1 MIPTRDR
8 PARLAR
14 CLASVRAQ
22 DAADVDLVVVDDGSH
37 DRAAVA
43 AAAGDA
49 RVVRAPGRGPAAA
62 RNLGARAAIGEVIC
76 FTDDDC
82 VPAAGWMQALA
93 AAAASAGA
101 AAGRTVAPAGASA
114 AVRASQAIVEGLTF
128 ATLDRATGRLGFA
141 PSCNL
146 AVVREALA
154 ALPFD
159 ESFPRAA
166 GEDRDWSDRA
176 AAAGLALAYA
186 PDAVVVHAQEL
197 DAAGFVRQHYGY
209 GRGATRYRAGAPGR
223 RVPAPGFY
231 ARLVRRGFREGPVVG
246 GLVLGAQAI
255 TAAGVVAERLTGLG
269 AEGACPASSTAAV
282 RTGHSRRHR

>member
-1 MIPTRDR
+1 MEISIVIPTRDR
-8 PARLAR
+8 PAQLAR
-14 CLASVRAQ
+14 CLAALGAQ
-22 DAADVDLVVVDDGSH
+22 DDDNLDLVVVDDGSR

-49 RVVRAPGRGPAAA
+49 RVVRAAGRGPAAA
-62 RNLGARAAIGEVIC
+62 RNLGARAATGEVIC

-82 VPAAGWMQALA
+82 EPAPGWKQALA

-101 AAGRTVAPAGASA
+101 AAGRTVAPAGASVA
-114 AVRASQAIVEGLTF
+114 ARASQAIVEGLTF

-176 AAAGLALAYA
+176 AGAGLALAYV
-186 PDAVVVHAQEL
+186 PDAVVVHRQEL
-197 DAAGFVRQHYGY
+197 DAAGFVRQQYGY
-209 GRGATRYRAGAPGR
+209 GRGAARYRAARRRAAAGSARVLRGPG
-223 RVPAPGFY
+223 
-231 ARLVRRGFREGPVVG
+231 
-246 GLVLGAQAI
+246 
-255 TAAGVVAERLTGLG
+255 AAGVPGG
-269 AEGACPASSTAAV
+269 AGRREPGARGAGVDRGRGGGREAY
-282 RTGHSRRHR
+282 GGG